1 METQAKQNQAM
12 PIDIKDLT
20 PEQRESLLNQLKT
33 DMEQQ
38 ALRKKRERDTYEE
51 LKSMAIT
58 DSFDLL
64 VKASQLLIDTKEQVF
79 QNFSDI
85 LSLKKGVFNLTDEQM
100 DRQESHS
107 FTTQDGKITI
117 ILGANTIDK
126 WDETVDVG
134 VLMVKDYLKT
144 LAKDEASGHLVG
156 MITDLL
162 KPNKDGVLKA
172 NRVLDLAKKA
182 SEIGDAKL
190 IEAVEIIRNAYRPT
204 KTSTYIKARFKNE
217 KNEDVYLPL
226 SISSI

>member
-1 METQAKQNQAM
+1 METQEKQNQAM
-12 PIDIKDLT
+12 PIDITNLT
-20 PEQRESLLNQLKT
+20 PEQRESLLNQLKE
-33 DMEQQ
+33 DLDAQ
-38 ALRKKRERDTYEE
+38 ALRKKRDRETYEE
-51 LKSMAIT
+51 LKNLSIT
-58 DSFDLL
+58 DSFELL
-64 VKASQLLIDTKEQVF
+64 VKASELLINTKESVF
-79 QNFSDI
+79 QNFADI
-85 LSLKKGVFNLTDEQM
+85 LILKKQVFGLTDEQM
-100 DRQESHS
+100 DRQESHT
-107 FTTQDGKITI
+107 FTSSDGKISI
-117 ILGANTIDK
+117 ILGANTVDK

-190 IEAVEIIRNAYRPT
+190 IEAVELIRNAYKPT
-204 KTSTYIKARFKNE
+204 KTSTFIKAKFKNE

>member
-1 METQAKQNQAM
+1 METQSKEKQGM
-12 PIDIKDLT
+12 PIDIKLLT
-20 PEQRESLLNQLKT
+20 PEQREELLNQLRS
-33 DMEQQ
+33 DIDAQ
-38 ALRKKRERDTYEE
+38 ALRKKRDRETYEE
-51 LKSMAIT
+51 LKSMAIK

-64 VKASQLLIDTKEQVF
+64 ATASKLLIETKDSVF
-79 QNFSDI
+79 ENFSDI
-85 LSLKKGVFNLTDEQM
+85 LTLKKQVFGLTDEQM
-100 DRQESHS
+100 ERQESHS
-107 FTTQDGKITI
+107 FSTQDGKITI
-117 ILGANTIDK
+117 ILGANTVDK

-156 MITDLL
+156 MITVLL

-190 IEAVEIIRNAYRPT
+190 IEAVELIRNAYRPT
-204 KTSTYIKARFKNE
+204 KTSTYIKVRFKND